1 MDNNK
6 RITVMTMAISFV
18 VLLIILAVAAGIFLT
33 PPEEESQPLPRPGE
47 ETTQTEP
54 EEEAPS
60 QEEPKDEPEQP
71 APPSTEEETK
81 PEDQPASTQPVTQA
95 EGEPFAFAVQPKKM
109 ECRIQLGTGSLAE
122 EYTAQTT
129 DSATISQATSALSSL
144 TTKVNT
150 QTATGDRHRRYELT
164 FTFPD
169 GSQREYIMDDATI
182 APEDRLIQVSSPT
195 GRQAYATSDT
205 GKLDNLWL
213 MLDELAQVETG
224 TPGSKY
230 PELAP
235 ASQGA
240 DRLMIYSNS
249 QRLLVQL
256 DTTEAKSVLQ
266 ALAALEA
273 QPGVDFSEAKTG
285 AKWTELEMRAGNE
298 TSTLYQYV
306 CYENGIAVQSG
317 STSTFY
323 PCSQESLKTLM
334 LAMRQAYQNGSA
346 VPSWLGI
353 MSLEH
358 FTDMQVYCSVGG
370 RREHAGLVY
379 DFSTGIFQALQNL
392 HVEKSAPTK
401 VNAVEEMGLYYF
413 ELEFDT
419 DVQYRIAIEESG
431 SKLLLTIESSDMKD
445 ILQYTLVDDAAW
457 RMLESEVAKQLY

>member
-18 VLLIILAVAAGIFLT
+18 VLLIILAVAAGLFLT
-33 PPEEESQPLPRPGE
+33 PSEEEGQELPRPGE
-47 ETTQTEP
+47 ETSQETEEPSSETQEP
-54 EEEAPS
+54 DQEQQPAEQPS
-60 QEEPKDEPEQP
+60 QEETEETPQ
-71 APPSTEEETK
+71 EEET
-81 PEDQPASTQPVTQA
+81 STQPVTQA
-95 EGEPFAFAVQPKKM
+95 EGEPFAFAVQPETM
-109 ECRIQLGTGSLAE
+109 ECRIQLGTGSLAQ
-122 EYTAQTT
+122 EYTAKVT
-129 DSATISQATSALSSL
+129 DASTISQVTTALSSL
-144 TTKVNT
+144 STKVNT
-150 QTATGDRHRRYELT
+150 QSASGDRQRRYELT

-169 GSQREYIMDDATI
+169 GSQRGYIMDDATI

-205 GKLDNLWL
+205 GKLDALWL
-213 MLDELAQVETG
+213 VLDELAQVETG

-230 PELAP
+230 PELDP
-235 ASQGA
+235 VGEGA

-256 DTTEAKSVLQ
+256 DTSEAQTVLQ
-266 ALAALEA
+266 ALASLEA
-273 QPGVDFSEAKTG
+273 QPGVELADAQTG
-285 AKWTELEMRAGNE
+285 AKWTELEMRASNE
-298 TSTLYQYV
+298 TATLLQYV
-306 CYENGIAVQSG
+306 CYENGIAVQRG
-317 STSTFY
+317 SSTTFY
-323 PCSQESLKTLM
+323 PCGQESLKTLM
-334 LAMRQAYQNGSA
+334 LAMRQAYQNGDA

-379 DFSTGIFQALQNL
+379 DFSTGIFQALQNI
-392 HVEKSAPTK
+392 HVEKTAPTK
-401 VNAVEEMGLYYF
+401 VNEVEELGLYYF

-431 SKLLLTIESSDMKD
+431 GKLLLTIESSDMKD
-445 ILQYTLVDDAAW
+445 ILQYTMVDDAAW